1 MVPRAEEQVRSGVR
15 GFGDLEAAIMNRLWT
30 RQEPA
35 TVREVL
41 DDLRGDREFAYTT
54 VMTVLDNLHRKGWL
68 TRQLDGR
75 AYRYRPVSTKQE
87 YSAELMRQ
95 ALDSSGDNTSTL
107 LRFVEEM
114 TPAEAEAVQK
124 ALKGRRAADRASG
137 R

>member
-1 MVPRAEEQVRSGVR
+1 VR

-30 RQEPA
+30 RQKPA

-68 TRQLDGR
+68 TRELDGR
-75 AYRYRPVSTKQE
+75 AYRYQPVSTKQE

-137 R
+137 G

>member
-1 MVPRAEEQVRSGVR
+1 MR
-15 GFGDLEAAIMNRLWT
+15 GFGELEAAIMNRLWA

-95 ALDSSGDNTSTL
+95 ALDGSGDNTTTL
-107 LRFVEEM
+107 LRFVKEM
-114 TPAEAEAVQK
+114 TAAEAEAVER
-124 ALKGRRAADRASG
+124 ALKGRGTSAGSSRR
-137 R
+137 

>member
-1 MVPRAEEQVRSGVR
+1 VR
-15 GFGDLEAAIMNRLWT
+15 GFGELEAAIMNRLWT

-35 TVREVL
+35 TVREIL

-75 AYRYRPVSTKQE
+75 AYRYQPVSTKQE
-87 YSAELMRQ
+87 YSAELMRK
-95 ALDSSGDNTSTL
+95 ALDGSGDNTSTL

-114 TPAEAEAVQK
+114 TPAEAEAVQR
-124 ALKGRRAADRASG
+124 ALKDRGDAGGSSG
-137 R
+137 T

>member
-1 MVPRAEEQVRSGVR
+1 VR
-15 GFGDLEAAIMNRLWT
+15 GFGELEAAVMDRLWA

-68 TRQLDGR
+68 TRELDGR
-75 AYRYRPVSTKQE
+75 AYRYQPVSSKQE

-95 ALDSSGDNTSTL
+95 ALDGSGDNTTTL

-114 TPAEAEAVQK
+114 SPDEAEAIRR
-124 ALKGRRAADRASG
+124 ALRGRRSRKGSG
-137 R
+137 RA

>member
-1 MVPRAEEQVRSGVR
+1 MR
-15 GFGDLEAAIMNRLWT
+15 GFGELEAAVMDRLWKWD
-30 RQEPA
+30 RPS

-41 DDLRGDREFAYTT
+41 DDLRRDRGLAYTT

-75 AYRYRPVSTKQE
+75 AYRYQPVSSRQE

-95 ALDSSGDNTSTL
+95 ALDSSGDQTTTL
-107 LRFVEEM
+107 LRFVGQM
-114 TPAEAEAVQK
+114 TNDELEAVQE
-124 ALKGRRAADRASG
+124 ALRSMEDEPRRKRDR